1 MGAQNFNF
9 AREFLQLAVLT
20 QNFAFLE

>member
-9 AREFLQLAVLT
+9 AFVRENSYYFSAS
-20 QNFAFLE
+20 